1 MHRQLVTLR
10 KKKVLTQKQIG
21 VVGVDSGTLLLGDP
35 CYWLRDKDY
44 EHEVCDSNFDKFRQV
59 NYALGHAGK
68 AVIVSSGYGDGCYP
82 VFATIKDG
90 RVKEV
95 TVKFF

>member
-1 MHRQLVTLR
+1 MA
-10 KKKVLTQKQIG
+10 KKKEVKQIG

-35 CYWLRDKDY
+35 CYWLDDKDY
-44 EHEVCDSNFDKFRQV
+44 DKEICHPNFNRARQV
-59 NYALGHAGK
+59 NYDLGHAGK
-68 AVIVSSGYGDGCYP
+68 GVIVSSGYGDGSYP
-82 VFATIKDG
+82 VFATIQDG